1 MECETETMKLNKDNK
16 KSRKERK
23 DKKLFD
29 LTSLDGVVTFYG
41 SHHALK
47 AESVLK
53 KEGLKA
59 VLIPGPREISP
70 NCGVALRFEY
80 ILKDEVVRIF
90 NEYYVHYEDVHLY
103 PVT

>member
-1 MECETETMKLNKDNK
+1 MK
-16 KSRKERK
+16 RRK
-23 DKKLFD
+23 DKKVFD
-29 LTSLDGVVTFYG
+29 LVSLDGVATFFG

-53 KEGLKA
+53 REGLKA

-80 ILKDEVVRIF
+80 VLKEKVIKTF
-90 NEYYVHYEDVHLY
+90 TEYYVHYEDIHHY

>member
-1 MECETETMKLNKDNK
+1 MKL
-16 KSRKERK
+16 RK
-23 DKKLFD
+23 DKKAPD
-29 LTSLDGVVTFYG
+29 LASLDGVVTFFG

-53 KEGLKA
+53 REGLKA

-80 ILKDEVVRIF
+80 VLKEKVTKIF
-90 NEYYVHYEDVHLY
+90 TEYYVHYEDIHHY

>member
-1 MECETETMKLNKDNK
+1 MKLNKDKK
-16 KSRKERK
+16 KSRKEKK
-23 DKKLFD
+23 DKKNLD
-29 LTSLDGVVTFYG
+29 LAPLDGVVTFYG

-80 ILKDEVVRIF
+80 ILKEKVVKIF

-103 PVT
+103 PAT

>member
-1 MECETETMKLNKDNK
+1 MKL
-16 KSRKERK
+16 RK
-23 DKKLFD
+23 DKKVLD
-29 LTSLDGVVTFYG
+29 LASLDGVATFFG

-53 KEGLKA
+53 REGLKA

-80 ILKDEVVRIF
+80 VLKEKVIKIF
-90 NEYYVHYEDVHLY
+90 TEYYVHYEDIHHY
-103 PVT
+103 PAV